1 MKFNCMRSELT
12 KAVLSVSRAVSAK
25 SSQPALEGVLI
36 KAYDSVLSLTGY
48 DLEIGITT
56 NIGAS
61 IEEQGEVVVSAK
73 LFSDIIR
80 NLPEEIVSIETD
92 ERLIT
97 TINSGSSEYQ
107 IVGISS
113 AEYPELPRVDELE
126 KIKIDAAVLKDMIRE
141 TVFAVSDNMS
151 KPIYTGSLFDID
163 PGVLRI
169 VAIDGFRMAIR
180 EEQVESELNTKFV
193 VPSKTQQEIIRLISD
208 EEQVEMIVGS
218 RHITFKIDNYTVISR
233 LIEGT
238 FLDYKTTV
246 PQKCTTEF
254 KINKRLLSS
263 AVERMLPMTG
273 EKIQSP
279 VRANVTADEIKLSCT
294 TTVGRATDS
303 LPVSAIGNEVV
314 IGFNNRYMLDALKNA
329 DTDEVKIEMSGSLSP
344 IIIKPVE
351 GNNFLYLVVPMRLSA
366 ES

>member
-1 MKFNCMRSELT
+1 MKSELSR
-12 KAVLSVSRAVSAK
+12 AVSNVSRAVSSK
-25 SSQPALEGVLI
+25 SSQPALEGVLM
-36 KAYDSVLSLTGY
+36 KASGSLLSLTGY
-48 DLEIGITT
+48 DLEIGINTQ
-56 NIGAS
+56 IEAS
-61 IEEQGEVVVSAK
+61 VEEQGEVVVSAK
-73 LFSDIIR
+73 LFTDIIR
-80 NLPEEIVSIETD
+80 NLPEEIVTIETD

-97 TINSGSSEYQ
+97 TINSGTSEYQ

-126 KIKIDAAVLKDMIRE
+126 KIEIDAAVLKDMIRS

-163 PGVLRI
+163 PGFLRI
-169 VAIDGFRMAIR
+169 VAVDGFRMAIR
-180 EEQVESELNTKFV
+180 EEQIEADLDTKFV

-208 EEQVEMIVGS
+208 EEKVGIIIGS
-218 RHITFKIDNYTVISR
+218 RHITFKIGRYMVISR

-238 FLDYKTTV
+238 FMDYKTTV
-246 PQKCTTEF
+246 PKKCTTEF
-254 KINKRLLSS
+254 KINKRVLAS

-294 TTVGRATDS
+294 TSVGKATDS
-303 LPVSAIGNEVV
+303 IHISSIGNEVI

-329 DTDEVKIEMSGSLSP
+329 DTDEIKVELSGSLSP
-344 IIIKPVE
+344 IIIKPIE
-351 GNNFLYLVVPMRLSA
+351 GNSFVYLVVPMRLGA
-366 ES
+366 E

>member
-1 MKFNCMRSELT
+1 MKFNCMRSDL
-12 KAVLSVSRAVSAK
+12 SRAVSNISRAVSSK

-36 KAYDSVLSLTGY
+36 KAYDSALSLTGY

-80 NLPEEIVSIETD
+80 NLPEEIVTVETD

-126 KIKIDAAVLKDMIRE
+126 QIKIDASVLKDMIRE

-180 EEQVESELNTKFV
+180 EEQVESNLNTKFV

-218 RHITFKIDNYTVISR
+218 RHILFNIDSYTVISR
-233 LIEGT
+233 LIE
-238 FLDYKTTV
+238 
-246 PQKCTTEF
+246 
-254 KINKRLLSS
+254 
-263 AVERMLPMTG
+263 
-273 EKIQSP
+273 
-279 VRANVTADEIKLSCT
+279 
-294 TTVGRATDS
+294 
-303 LPVSAIGNEVV
+303 
-314 IGFNNRYMLDALKNA
+314 
-329 DTDEVKIEMSGSLSP
+329 
-344 IIIKPVE
+344 
-351 GNNFLYLVVPMRLSA
+351 
-366 ES
+366 

>member
-1 MKFNCMRSELT
+1 MKFNCMRSDLS
-12 KAVLSVSRAVSAK
+12 KAVSNVSRAVSSK

-36 KAYDSVLSLTGY
+36 KAYDNILSLTGY

-56 NIGAS
+56 DIEAS
-61 IEEQGEVVVSAK
+61 VEENGEVVVSAK
-73 LFSDIIR
+73 LLSDILR
-80 NLPEEIVSIETD
+80 NLPEEIVRIETD

-97 TINSGSSEYQ
+97 TINSGTSEYQ

-113 AEYPELPRVDELE
+113 AEYPELPRVEELE
-126 KIKIDAAVLKDMIRE
+126 EIKIDAPVLKDMIRE
-141 TVFAVSDNMS
+141 TVFAVSDNFS
-151 KPIYTGSLFDID
+151 KPIYTGSLFDIE

-169 VAIDGFRMAIR
+169 VAVDGFRMAIR
-180 EEQVESELNTKFV
+180 EEQVECELTTKFV
-193 VPSKTQQEIIRLISD
+193 VPSKTQQEIIRLISN
-208 EEQVEMIVGS
+208 EEKVEIIVGS
-218 RHITFKIDNYTVISR
+218 RHIAFKIEKYTIISR

-246 PQKCTTEF
+246 PSKCTTEF
-254 KINKRLLSS
+254 KINKRILSS

-279 VRANVTADEIKLSCT
+279 VRANVTPDEIKLSCT
-294 TTVGRATDS
+294 TSVGKATDS
-303 LPVSAIGNEVV
+303 IMISAIGQEVV

-351 GNNFLYLVVPMRLSA
+351 GNAFLYLVVPMRLSA
-366 ES
+366 EA